1 MVEVGRRGVDGS
13 PAGGAAFPGLRRA
26 AYLREGSH
34 NSHLTVLRQML
45 TLRSQPISN
54 LGSLAMPASLPS
66 TPLLAIPQSS
76 FKFARRAKKA
86 KIMPANPRKNILSG
100 MHFLPPY
107 GRRSGAT
114 PGERMSA
121 VGETP
126 PVRGLSKA
134 FEDMAKSAITV
145 FALSE
150 RSMREFAKMVIHR
163 RISSYPENAACPC
176 TGGVSPQASPYRLT
190 YPIFFI
196 ISTSSIYFPVTYP

>member
-1 MVEVGRRGVDGS
+1 
-13 PAGGAAFPGLRRA
+13 
-26 AYLREGSH
+26 
-34 NSHLTVLRQML
+34 
-45 TLRSQPISN
+45 
-54 LGSLAMPASLPS
+54 
-66 TPLLAIPQSS
+66 
-76 FKFARRAKKA
+76 
-86 KIMPANPRKNILSG
+86 
-100 MHFLPPY
+100 MHSLPPY

-196 ISTSSIYFPVTYP
+196 ISTSSIYLPVTYP